1 MKSLLAAFIFALG
14 AVFGAAP
21 GFAQNSAPPSPYADN
36 NALAEIL
43 GKELPPDTKA
53 LADKL
58 VQLTGTSRLFD
69 EILPNIADEAKNAFI
84 RANPQMQLGI
94 ISVVDKA
101 AVDLVRRRPELDDY
115 LARVWA
121 AGFTNEEMQ
130 QLIDFFSTDTGKK
143 YSVSLPKLLA
153 VETAAAQEWGKSVAD
168 ELNQKVQA
176 ELQAAMAAESQAL
189 QSDVAGPAAE
199 TPAPQQ

>member
-1 MKSLLAAFIFALG
+1 M
-14 AVFGAAP
+14 
-21 GFAQNSAPPSPYADN
+21 
-36 NALAEIL
+36 
-43 GKELPPDTKA
+43 
-53 LADKL
+53 
-58 VQLTGTSRLFD
+58 QLTGTARLFD
-69 EILPNIADEAKNAFI
+69 EILPNIADEAKNDFI

-94 ISVVDKA
+94 ISVVDKV

-121 AGFTNEEMQ
+121 SGFTNEEMQ
-130 QLIDFFSTDTGKK
+130 QLIDF
-143 YSVSLPKLLA
+143 YQHRHRQEILRLLA
-153 VETAAAQEWGKSVAD
+153 EASRGGDRGRAGVGEVGGD